1 MNTDRRWTEKELR
14 FLRKHYR
21 GDNRDAITAEAIA
34 FHLDRS
40 FFAVKGKI
48 ETLKL
53 TKKTPRWTPAHLQFL
68 HDNYGIMP
76 AEKIAKMLRRS
87 KNALKII
94 SYRKLRIN
102 QRTNIYSARTVAK
115 LMGVG

>member
-1 MNTDRRWTEKELR
+1 MNTDRRWTEEEIR

-21 GDNRDAITAEAIA
+21 GDNRDAITVEAIA
-34 FHLDRS
+34 FHLDKS
-40 FFAVKGKI
+40 FFAVKGTI
-48 ETLKL
+48 QTQKL
-53 TKKTPRWTPAHLQFL
+53 SKKTPRWTPSQLQFL
-68 HDNYGIMP
+68 HDNYGILA
-76 AEKIAKMLRRS
+76 AEKIAKTLRRT